1 MSRSDRLLALLVAAI
16 WGCNVVAIDI
26 GVDHFPPLFFA
37 ALRFALIAVPTVLLV
52 RPPSVPWRW
61 VLGYGLGFGV
71 VQFAFLFVAID
82 VGMPA
87 GLASLVLQSSAPFT
101 VLLGAVFLRERVFPR
116 QLVGLGIAGL
126 GLLMVAATRLDDSAA
141 VVPVLLTLAAG
152 LGWAVGSVCSR
163 RAAAAEPFR
172 LVLWMCVVP
181 PLPLLAVSAVVE
193 GPDSWWSSL
202 EEAAGGRSWPGL
214 AALLYIVVPTTLLG
228 SGIWSALLRKH
239 PAGVVGVYSLAV
251 PIAGL
256 LSSGLIL
263 GEVPSRLDVVASA
276 VVVVG
281 LLLGTPPAGRRPPSA
296 VERTPSLSAGGASA
310 TVADAWHDV
319 SGSAGRSWNRRD
331 C

>member
-1 MSRSDRLLALLVAAI
+1 MSRTDRLLALLVAAI

-26 GVDHFPPLFFA
+26 GIDHFPPLFFA
-37 ALRFALIAVPTVLLV
+37 ALRFAVIAVPTVLFV

-61 VLGYGLGFGV
+61 VLGYGFGFGV

-101 VLLGAVFLRERVFPR
+101 VLLGAVFLREQVVPR
-116 QLVGLGIAGL
+116 QLVGLGVAAL
-126 GLLMVAATRLDDSAA
+126 GLLMVATTRLYDSAA

-152 LGWAVGSVCSR
+152 FGWAVGSVCSR

-193 GPDSWWSSL
+193 GPGSWWSSL
-202 EEAAGGRSWPGL
+202 DEAAAGRAWPGI

-228 SGIWSALLRKH
+228 SGIWSALLRRH

-251 PIAGL
+251 PLTGF
-256 LSSGLIL
+256 LSSGLVL
-263 GEVPSRLDVVASA
+263 GEVPSRLDVVASV

-281 LLLGTPPAGRRPPSA
+281 LLLGTPPSGRRSA
-296 VERTPSLSAGGASA
+296 GAGGHAPSLGPGQACATEPDASCDVSRSAGGS
-310 TVADAWHDV
+310 
-319 SGSAGRSWNRRD
+319 RERRD
-331 C
+331 